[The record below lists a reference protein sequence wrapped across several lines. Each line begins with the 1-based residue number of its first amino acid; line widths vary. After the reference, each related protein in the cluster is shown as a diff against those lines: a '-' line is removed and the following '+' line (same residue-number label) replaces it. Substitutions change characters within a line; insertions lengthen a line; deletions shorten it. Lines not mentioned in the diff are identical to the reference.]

1 MNTVPEKLNAMKP
14 QERWEWFD
22 RQKHILREA
31 AKTGTKAE
39 FTPELAEAFMY
50 MSDIDQLKY
59 CEMVTMHHN
68 AIVVA
73 ASALI
78 ESDFDNARDWLL
90 NLVEQANEVTWQ
102 MYTNAQEFYDRN
114 QLNWPDSA
122 EDHEK
127 NIAQSKLKA
136 KEDAEKFDVWYEQ
149 NMKPLLSGGS
159 APVDNSV
166 VFRMSDI
173 DQAIKTGKT
182 KDLIEHLEDIITQKA
197 LLATYGNLTR
207 AAAMISIN
215 RGTLAKRNKRY
226 LQKRAAA

>member
-22 RQKHILREA
+22 RQKEILREA
-31 AKTGTKAE
+31 AKSGTKVE
-39 FTPELAEAFMY
+39 LTPELAESFMY
-50 MSDIDQLKY
+50 MADIDQLKY

-68 AIVVA
+68 AVVVA

-182 KDLIEHLEDIITQKA
+182 KDLIEHLEDIIVQKA
-197 LLATYGNLTR
+197 LLAAYGNLTR

-215 RGTLAKRNKRY
+215 RGTLAKRNNRY